1 MLWVTRENVHVDRVA
16 CPWLINR
23 FIDAR
28 AQFVFLPKVE
38 VPDFSKKTGAI
49 QFDMGG
55 SAGLDHHKCG
65 NEDHCTFDAI
75 VEKYKLQDDEALER
89 LRKLVRAADTDGLQK
104 EPRAWVLEIIGTGTP
119 LLTRS
124 DQESLESE
132 FPVYD
137 ALYAYFQ
144 QEIVRERFKADIE
157 EFKTRG
163 EARDFIKQKM
173 NGLKSRA
180 LR

>member
-1 MLWVTRENVHVDRVA
+1 VTRENVHVDRVA

-89 LRKLVRAADTDGLQK
+89 VRKLVRAADTDGLQK

>member
-16 CPWLINR
+16 CPWLIKR
-23 FIDAR
+23 FVDTR
-28 AQFVFLPKVE
+28 AQFVFLPKPE
-38 VPDFSKKTGAI
+38 VADFSKKTGAV

-55 SAGLDHHKCG
+55 DAELDHHKCG

-75 VEKYKLQDDEALER
+75 VEKHKLQDDEALER
-89 LRKLVRAADTDGLQK
+89 VRKLVRAADTDGLQK
-104 EPRAWVLEIIGTGTP
+104 EPRAWVLEIVGTGVP
-119 LLTRS
+119 LLTKS
-124 DQESLESE
+124 DQESLEKE

-144 QEIVRERFKADIE
+144 QEIIREKYKSDIE
-157 EFKTRG
+157 KFKTRG

-173 NGLKSRA
+173 LGLKSRA